1 MFSIRNF
8 MLFLSV
14 LMAGCT
20 ATLVDKLPPLQTGTT
35 QNPLE
40 ISGVLQQDQRLDG
53 VIRLTGDLLIPAGRS
68 LSIAP
73 GSRILVVGN
82 DSTKVD
88 PEFLDNGTEILV
100 KGSLQIA
107 GTQDAPVTFMLDEE
121 TPAGENWA
129 GIELVTAESA
139 NFSHV
144 DIIGAETGILSLDS
158 DLQLEQVNILGS
170 RYGLLLQ
177 GGGILTYQGGRIS
190 GGHAGLLCFDRSQ
203 LRLSQLRIVDNIEE
217 GLYLAADC
225 SIDQSGLQI
234 ERNDLGVVAVEKYRE
249 AFKPF
254 LRSNRIDFKP
264 LANVEKVR

>member
-1 MFSIRNF
+1 MFSTRNF
-8 MLFLSV
+8 MLFLGV
-14 LMAGCT
+14 LMTGCT

-35 QNPLE
+35 LNPLE

-53 VIRLTGDLLIPAGRS
+53 VIRLTGDLLIPAGRN
-68 LSIAP
+68 LSIAS
-73 GSRILVVGN
+73 GSRILVVGT

-107 GTQDAPVTFMLDEE
+107 GTKDAPVIFMLDEA

-129 GIELVTAESA
+129 GIELIMAESA
-139 NFSHV
+139 NFRHV
-144 DIIGAETGILSLDS
+144 DIIGAETGILSFDS

-177 GGGILTYQGGRIS
+177 GGGRLTYSGGRIS
-190 GGHAGLLCFDRSQ
+190 GGYAGLLCFDQSSLQ
-203 LRLSQLRIVDNIEE
+203 LTQLRIVDNLEE

-225 SIDQSGLQI
+225 SLDQSGLQI
-234 ERNDLGVVAVEKYRE
+234 ERNDLGVVAVETYRE
-249 AFKPF
+249 VLRPS

-264 LANVEKVR
+264 LANVVEVR